1 MQTIEEYNKSKKNIE
16 QLKAEIK
23 NLTQELEAAKPVIQ
37 KLSKKR
43 DAATAFMPHS
53 DYEKI
58 RIYEEIEKT
67 IAEQKRQF
75 EELRKKEQQEI
86 YDMQTRTLEAYKKG
100 DKSAITSEEQ
110 YKNLTQSHEEIAKAI
125 SEDRLALQDGGY
137 YGQYGHEAL
146 KLLYSIKKNEE
157 TLEEERAEYVSL
169 KGKEKTAKSMF
180 TDEEAAELEAYR
192 QKLDMLRKKETAL
205 KAAQKTQ
212 RNQDRKDI
220 GEFFGIKGPLEHT
233 GEGMKMIHDDESG
246 FDTPILERQSPSQL
260 RLTSAKLRRILEEKF
275 ESGEIDEDTYDMLYE
290 KVFLEYKRM
299 IQEIQTHDSSEHDAD
314 EER

>member
-1 MQTIEEYNKSKKNIE
+1 MQTVEEYNKSKKNIE

-23 NLTQELEAAKPVIQ
+23 NLTQALETAKPIIQ
-37 KLSKKR
+37 KLSSKR

-58 RIYEEIEKT
+58 RRHEELEKT
-67 IAEQKRQF
+67 LAEQKSLL
-75 EELRKKEQQEI
+75 EKLRKQEQQEI
-86 YDMQTRTLEAYKKG
+86 YDMQTRMLEAYKKG

-110 YKNLTQSHEEIAKAI
+110 YKSLTQYHQEIAKAI
-125 SEDRLALQDGGY
+125 SEDRIVVQGY
-137 YGQYGHEAL
+137 GRKSS

-169 KGKEKTAKSMF
+169 KEKEKTAKSMF
-180 TDEEAAELEAYR
+180 SDEEAVALDFYR
-192 QKLDMLRKKETAL
+192 QKLDMLRKKEATL
-205 KAAQKTQ
+205 KDAQRSQ
-212 RNQDRKDI
+212 RNQDRRDI

-275 ESGEIDEDTYDMLYE
+275 ESGKIDEDTYDMLYE